1 MQNVMVIQEF
11 ESVTERTFTL
21 GQCVLLQSQQAALPP
36 LEHKMWIKYKCKQA
50 SPWKINSPVNLVIL
64 IG

>member
-36 LEHKMWIKYKCKQA
+36 LEHKMWIK
-50 SPWKINSPVNLVIL
+50 
-64 IG
+64 